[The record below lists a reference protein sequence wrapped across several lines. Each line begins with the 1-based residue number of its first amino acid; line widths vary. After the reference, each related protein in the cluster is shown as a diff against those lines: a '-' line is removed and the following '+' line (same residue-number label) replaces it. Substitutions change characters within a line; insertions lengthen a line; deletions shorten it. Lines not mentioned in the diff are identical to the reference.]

1 MSLAFILNILIT
13 GALAG
18 LVYGL
23 AAVGLA
29 MVFGALRVINFAHGG
44 LMVAGMYGA
53 AMVANTHGTDP
64 LWALPMDAT
73 GLFVFG
79 ILVQRLILNRV
90 LTVPEPTP
98 SLLLAGLTLGLAGG
112 LAMLFGGPPRGLHLP
127 YVGDTLVIGP
137 FSLDRLR
144 VRAAWVA
151 VLGIIALF
159 LFFNISRTGKAIRAC
174 ADNPFG
180 ARVAGLNLG
189 WLQAVVF
196 GLGAGVAGVAGCLLT
211 QIIDIGPE
219 LMPECFATVL
229 IVTLIGGFDSTGGV
243 LVAGLLVG
251 MVEALAEAFWA
262 PAFQSLAGYGLLILV
277 LGVRALKPARQGLA
291 DPEEASALEGRHDPQ
306 EPDPQGEMQD
316 DLWGLARERAAILF
330 ETGVDALAWGLGHG
344 LGWLGSLPER
354 LARGTIALCDDVLTA
369 TTWQGRVLGL
379 GAVSGL
385 VTLPE
390 WAEPQTVTVVAS
402 TLWLAYVGQAW
413 NVVSGFAGPLSL
425 GHTLFVG
432 LGAYFAAG
440 LCLHWGVSC
449 GIAIILV
456 TPLVGLIGTI
466 LGALALRTE
475 RPELSFAILTL
486 TGAEACRVTADHLE
500 SVGGALGWLLS
511 SAPVTA
517 AHPASDPHNNG
528 FGSAYS
534 LILLLTLTVLV
545 IIQGLSR
552 SGLGYRWRAARD
564 NPMMAAAIG
573 VNVFRTRLSAMAI
586 SAALTAPAGVFLAFS
601 SGSLVPDSVFSASQ
615 SLEIALCAVIG
626 GLGTVLGPVV
636 GAFVLLPLDQG
647 LAWLAHRLGHP
658 VPGLTLFG
666 YGIVLMLLVWLR
678 SGGVWPWLAQ
688 ALSLIPVTGPPPSPP
703 FPPTRARRP
712 RL

>member
-1 MSLAFILNILIT
+1 
-13 GALAG
+13 
-18 LVYGL
+18 
-23 AAVGLA
+23 
-29 MVFGALRVINFAHGG
+29 
-44 LMVAGMYGA
+44 
-53 AMVANTHGTDP
+53 MVANAHGTDP

-79 ILVQRLILNRV
+79 ILVQRLILDRV
-90 LTVPEPTP
+90 LTVPEPMP
-98 SLLLAGLTLGLAGG
+98 SLLLAGLTLTLVGG

-151 VLGIIALF
+151 VLVIIALF

-196 GLGAGVAGVAGCLLT
+196 GLGAGVAGVAGCLLP
-211 QIIDIGPE
+211 QIIDIRPE
-219 LMPECFATVL
+219 LMPACLSTVL
-229 IVTLIGGFDSTGGV
+229 IATLIGGFDSTGGV
-243 LVAGLLVG
+243 LLAGLLVG
-251 MVEALAEAFWA
+251 MVEALAGAFWA
-262 PAFQSLAGYGLLILV
+262 PAFQNLAGYGLVILV
-277 LGVRALKPARQGLA
+277 LGGRALKPARQGLA
-291 DPEEASALEGRHDPQ
+291 DPEGGAALEGRQAPQ
-306 EPDPQGEMQD
+306 TLTHGEAQD
-316 DLWGLARERAAILF
+316 DLWGLARARALILF
-330 ETGVDALAWGLGHG
+330 ESGVEASARGLGHAV
-344 LGWLGSLPER
+344 GWLETLPER
-354 LARGTIALCDDVLTA
+354 FMHGLAALCEDGLAA
-369 TTWQGRVLGL
+369 TTWRGRVVGL
-379 GAVSGL
+379 GALSGL

-390 WAEPQTVTVVAS
+390 WAEPQAVTVVAS

-413 NVVSGFAGPLSL
+413 NVVSGFAGPLSF

-449 GIAIILV
+449 GIAMILV
-456 TPLVGLIGTI
+456 TPLVGLIGTV

-486 TGAEACRVTADHLE
+486 AGAEACRVTADHMD

-511 SAPVTA
+511 SVPVA
-517 AHPASDPHNNG
+517 AHPSSDPHDG
-528 FGSAYS
+528 FGQAYD
-534 LILLLTLTVLV
+534 LILLLTLAALV
-545 IIQGLSR
+545 IVQGLSR

-573 VNVFRTRLSAMAI
+573 VNLFRTRLSAMAI
-586 SAALTAPAGVFLAFS
+586 SATLTAPAGVFLAFS
-601 SGSLVPDSVFSASQ
+601 SGLLVPDTVFSASQ

-626 GLGTVLGPVV
+626 GLGTVFGPVL
-636 GAFVLLPLDQG
+636 GAFALLPLDQG
-647 LAWLAHRLGHP
+647 LAWLGHRLGHP
-658 VPGLTLFG
+658 VPGLTLFS
-666 YGIVLMLLVWLR
+666 YGAVLMLLVWLR
-678 SGGVWPWLAQ
+678 SGGLWPWLAQ
-688 ALSLIPVTGPPPSPP
+688 ALALIPVADSPPPSPP
-703 FPPTRARRP
+703 VQARRS